1 MSETILTCITQI
13 VTTLITVSVLI
24 IVAYRTFSFFH
35 YVKNQKKLIILFLLI
50 QKQEYLTFHN

>member
-1 MSETILTCITQI
+1 MSETIITCITQI
-13 VTTLITVSVLI
+13 VTTLITVGVTI

-35 YVKNQKKLIILFLLI
+35 YVKNQKALIILFLLI

>member
-35 YVKNQKKLIILFLLI
+35 YVKNQKKIIILYLLI
-50 QKQEYLTFHN
+50 QKQE